1 MGSAVADCLTTT
13 MSDKTLELP
22 EGMTAD
28 AAIEVLREYHTTDEA
43 QIVSADTLSAK
54 DDKLEEFAGVFRDAL
69 KANKGLKDETVNA
82 MSVDALAH
90 EFRNEDGDIE
100 ADTLSQTPETE
111 TPETDPDNSGTDTLS
126 ADEKRTIE
134 DKLRRADLMESRTPE
149 HADTLRSEAAD
160 LAGVDEA
167 DDIEVDAL

>member
-1 MGSAVADCLTTT
+1 
-13 MSDKTLELP
+13 MSEKTLELP

-28 AAIEVLREYHTTDEA
+28 AAIDVLREFHTTEEA

-54 DDKLEEFAGVFRDAL
+54 DEQLEEFAGVFRDAL
-69 KANKGLKDETVNA
+69 KAEKGLKEETVDA
-82 MSVDALAH
+82 MGVDALAH
-90 EFRNEDGDIE
+90 EFRGEDGEIE
-100 ADTLSQTPETE
+100 ADTLSQSPETQTAE
-111 TPETDPDNSGTDTLS
+111 TPDEPNKDTLS
-126 ADEKRTIE
+126 ADEKQEVE
-134 DKLRRADLMESRTPE
+134 DKLRRADLLESRTPD